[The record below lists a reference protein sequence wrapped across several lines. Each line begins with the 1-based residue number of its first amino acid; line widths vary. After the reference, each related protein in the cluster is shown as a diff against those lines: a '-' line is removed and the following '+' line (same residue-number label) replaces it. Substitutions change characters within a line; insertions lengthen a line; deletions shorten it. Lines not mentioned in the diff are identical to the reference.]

1 MLLLN
6 GSKLPSVGF
15 GSNTGAPPEKGEE
28 LEKVIDSAIQTG
40 YRHIDTAFFYRN
52 EKIIG
57 NTLQKWFKSG
67 KLERE
72 EIFITTKLPIFGVH
86 PARVDYFIKQSLSN
100 LQMDCIDLY
109 LIHFPVGCKFQEG
122 AMFARDENGDILM
135 EGRTDHLAIWKKME
149 EHVNLGHIRYIGL
162 SNYNISQISTLIKSA
177 IIKPA
182 CLQVE
187 IHPHLQQRDLVE
199 FCHKNEI
206 TVVGFSPLGAADY
219 NLRMKTYLPEYQ
231 DQQLPN
237 LLGNQVIQ
245 SIAKKHSKSVA
256 QVILRFLIQSGVVP
270 IPKSRNS
277 QRIKENFNIFDFML
291 DEHDTAALQDLEVGE
306 DARISNFKGLIR
318 KIENHP
324 DYPF

>member
-1 MLLLN
+1 MYFVVHSNYFKMLLLN

-15 GSNTGAPPEKGEE
+15 GSNTGAVSKRKMSIRINIHHQPPEKGEE

-72 EIFITTKLPIFGVH
+72 ETFITTKLPIFGVH

-135 EGRTDHLAIWKKME
+135 EGRTDHLAIWKVCT
-149 EHVNLGHIRYIGL
+149 H
-162 SNYNISQISTLIKSA
+162 SQHLYMYAIK
-177 IIKPA
+177 II
-182 CLQVE
+182 
-187 IHPHLQQRDLVE
+187 
-199 FCHKNEI
+199 F
-206 TVVGFSPLGAADY
+206 
-219 NLRMKTYLPEYQ
+219 
-231 DQQLPN
+231 
-237 LLGNQVIQ
+237 
-245 SIAKKHSKSVA
+245 IA
-256 QVILRFLIQSGVVP
+256 
-270 IPKSRNS
+270 
-277 QRIKENFNIFDFML
+277 
-291 DEHDTAALQDLEVGE
+291 
-306 DARISNFKGLIR
+306 LIR
-318 KIENHP
+318 I
-324 DYPF
+324 